1 MRCYAVTHR
10 GLVRPGNEDSF
21 LIPEAGESFA
31 AVCDGMGGHLAGEV
45 ASRIAVDSLRDSL
58 SGAAPGQEMLRA
70 AIRTAN
76 RDVYRRAQDDAA
88 CAGMGT
94 TLTALWWTEDR
105 VLMGHVGDSR
115 LYRFDGARL
124 SQLTHDHTY
133 VQGLVDL
140 GEITARQARVH
151 PRRNLITRA
160 VGTDADVE
168 VDTAAFDREPGMVY
182 LLCSDGLTNML
193 EDAEIAAILGRGTP
207 DEQLKRLLDGALERG
222 GTDNITAVLVVDGEG
237 GT

>member
-1 MRCYAVTHR
+1 M
-10 GLVRPGNEDSF
+10 
-21 LIPEAGESFA
+21 
-31 AVCDGMGGHLAGEV
+31 
-45 ASRIAVDSLRDSL
+45 
-58 SGAAPGQEMLRA
+58 
-70 AIRTAN
+70 
-76 RDVYRRAQDDAA
+76 
-88 CAGMGT
+88 
-94 TLTALWWTEDR
+94 
-105 VLMGHVGDSR
+105 GDSR

-133 VQGLVDL
+133 VQGLVDM
-140 GEITARQARVH
+140 GEITAQQARVH

-168 VDTAAFDREPGMVY
+168 VDTEAFDREPGMVY

-237 GT
+237 GA